1 MKNKNGENAAN
12 YECGGGK
19 LRLRELWEEYKSE
32 FVFGVSL
39 MVCVGLSYW
48 LAQRISLSFYVDA
61 LSPILNGCI
70 VVVSLFGAW
79 LMFRHYEGVRVR
91 LLWGSVLLTW
101 AVLMSLLLARVF
113 SFYAPMGS
121 DETLSLRG
129 FELLVGNFYAW
140 LLLHYPT
147 VVLRP
152 GYLNFKKAL
161 VWLLPA
167 ILIALVDYFLPI
179 DLSWLLAIY
188 PVVLG
193 GCLIAFHLRGYRQW
207 CEENYSSLEDVDAQ
221 WIVRYMIMYFISGAC
236 YTVMSFSYTSA
247 HAFTQ
252 QWMLLLMLGY
262 STEHILFRPDP
273 LDIVHYAKKKKQA
286 MLEVEEEASDPP
298 LSNAAYREMLDKW
311 MDEEKP
317 YLHPDFRLIDLRQ
330 VLPLNRTYISQLINA
345 EYGCNFFQW
354 VTKYRIEEAKRLMTE
369 HPDMKMQ
376 DVAEQSGF
384 SSPVVFSRTFAR
396 EEGKTPREWNIK
408 VDNS

>member
-1 MKNKNGENAAN
+1 M
-12 YECGGGK
+12 GGGK
-19 LRLRELWEEYKSE
+19 LRLRELWDEYKSE
-32 FVFGVSL
+32 FVFGVAL

-101 AVLMSLLLARVF
+101 AVLMSLLLVRVF

-129 FELLVGNFYAW
+129 FELLAGNFYAW

-152 GYLNFKKAL
+152 GYLNFKNAL
-161 VWLLPA
+161 VWFLPA
-167 ILIALVDYFLPI
+167 ALTALVDYFLPM

-193 GCLIAFHLRGYRQW
+193 GCLIAFHLRKYRQW
-207 CEENYSSLEDVDAQ
+207 CEENYSSLEDVDTQ
-221 WIVRYMIMYFISGAC
+221 WIVRYMIMYFLSGAC

-252 QWMLLLMLGY
+252 QWLLLLMLGY
-262 STEHILFRPDP
+262 STEQILFRPDP
-273 LDIVHYAKKKKQA
+273 RDIVHYAKKKKQA
-286 MLEVEEEASDPP
+286 MSEVEEEVSEPP

-317 YLHPDFRLIDLRQ
+317 YLHPDFRLMDLRQ

-408 VDNS
+408 VDNP

>member
-1 MKNKNGENAAN
+1 MRITAA
-12 YECGGGK
+12 
-19 LRLRELWEEYKSE
+19 RLRELWDEYKSE
-32 FVFGVSL
+32 FVFGVAL

-48 LAQRISLSFYVDA
+48 LAQRTSLSFYVDA
-61 LSPILNGCI
+61 LSYILNGCI
-70 VVVSLFGAW
+70 AVVSLFGAW
-79 LMFRHYEGVRVR
+79 LMFRHHEGVLVR
-91 LLWGSVLLTW
+91 LLWGSELLIW

-113 SFYAPMGS
+113 SFSAPMGS
-121 DETLSLRG
+121 EETVSLRG
-129 FELLVGNFYAW
+129 FELLAGNFFAW
-140 LLLHYPT
+140 LLLLYPMA
-147 VVLRP
+147 VLRP

-161 VWLLPA
+161 VGLLPA
-167 ILIALVDYFLPI
+167 ILTAVVDYFLPI
-179 DLSWLLAIY
+179 DLNWLLAIY

-193 GCLIAFHLRGYRQW
+193 GCLIAFHLRKYSQW
-207 CEENYSSLEDVDAQ
+207 CEENYSSMEDVDAQ
-221 WIVRYMIMYFISGAC
+221 WIVRYMILYFISGAC

-252 QWMLLLMLGY
+252 KWLLLIMLGY
-262 STEHILFRPDP
+262 STEQILFRPDP
-273 LDIVHYAKKKKQA
+273 WDLVRHAKRKKQA
-286 MLEVEEEASDPP
+286 MQELEAEEETSAPDF
-298 LSNAAYREMLDKW
+298 SNVAYREMLDKW
-311 MDEEKP
+311 MEEEKP
-317 YLHPDFRLIDLRQ
+317 YLQSDFRLMDLRQ
-330 VLPLNRTYISQLINA
+330 VLPLNRTYLSQLINA